1 MMQGRE
7 EAAEPGGGCRILA
20 RRMWGEEGH
29 STPRHACGSG
39 QSERQGGD
47 TGWGG
52 ACRPGVWR
60 AGATVRLRPSHT
72 LPTNPKHPPLT

>member
-7 EAAEPGGGCRILA
+7 EAAEPGGGCGILA

-29 STPRHACGSG
+29 STPRHVCGSG

-47 TGWGG
+47 TGGG
-52 ACRPGVWR
+52 GVPAGQACGELGLLSDPGPR
-60 AGATVRLRPSHT
+60 IRYPQTQSI
-72 LPTNPKHPPLT
+72 PP